1 MSATHALAPAS
12 AAMVSTATIVTTTAS
27 ETSSDEEEVVTILQV
42 LRARKEIPRIKMA
55 SGKRKQSAPQQLG
68 RSKNLQSTAKPK
80 SIVIMSAMRVPLPVP
95 GPSRVPTPPG
105 LQRTHHLLPD

>member
-42 LRARKEIPRIKMA
+42 LRARKKMPRMGVA
-55 SGKRKQSAPQQLG
+55 SGKRKQSAPQQIG
-68 RSKNLQSTAKPK
+68 
-80 SIVIMSAMRVPLPVP
+80 
-95 GPSRVPTPPG
+95 
-105 LQRTHHLLPD
+105 